1 MKQANKKNTVTLLKS
16 VITST
21 VVLLTACA
29 NEPEIEPLLAKCD
42 YKTHMSV
49 NEQTRDFI
57 WRDQNHQTFSDNW
70 RESSLVEI
78 SNRYLYLERKDLQD
92 AVNAKNDIIWL
103 NEKLTNLQTIN
114 SNLLNNIT
122 DQSCDNS
129 PNTRTPTQLEEQNL
143 GVKYIQDGLPKILA
157 DIANKKSQIV
167 AALESR
173 KS

>member
-1 MKQANKKNTVTLLKS
+1 MKHTNKQNMVTILKS
-16 VITST
+16 MVTST
-21 VVLLTACA
+21 VILLAACA
-29 NEPEIEPLLAKCD
+29 SEPEVEPLAKCD

-57 WRDQNHQTFSDNW
+57 WRDQDHQTFSYNW

-78 SNRYLYLERKDLQD
+78 SNRYLYLERKNLQD
-92 AVNAKNDIIWL
+92 AVNAKNEITWL
-103 NEKLTNLQTIN
+103 QQKLTNLQSIN
-114 SNLLNNIT
+114 TNLLNNIS

-129 PNTRTPTQLEEQNL
+129 QNTRTPTQLEEQNL
-143 GVKYIQDGLPKILA
+143 GVKYIQDGLPEILA

-167 AALESR
+167 AALDSK